1 MKFQNMI
8 TGEEVEA
15 QAWQMALKPGDCYV
29 NESPIAGIIT
39 IDGGAE
45 QFTDLPKIYCQVLS
59 EARDVGKGFL
69 WVKAYSV
76 FEPGGERGLNCIVDG
91 TRLISR
97 EEFEKAIR
105 ELQHG

>member
-8 TGEEVEA
+8 TLEWKEA
-15 QAWQMALKPGDCYV
+15 EAWQTALKPGDCYV

-39 IDGGAE
+39 VDGATE
-45 QFTDLPKIYCQVLS
+45 QFKDLPKIYCQVLS
-59 EARDVGKGFL
+59 EARDVGPGFL
-69 WVKAYSV
+69 WVRAYSE

-91 TRLISR
+91 TRLITR
-97 EEFEKAIR
+97 EEFEKAVQ